1 MSEEKKVSRK
11 FTVRY
16 ATDEDYKRMNFYTI
30 GTLYR
35 TKDFVRSHK
44 SQPVD
49 AAKPSEQRPHA

>member
-1 MSEEKKVSRK
+1 MSEETKASRK

-35 TKDFVRSHK
+35 TKDFVRSQK
-44 SQPVD
+44 SRPAD
-49 AAKPSEQRPHA
+49 AAKPAGQRPRA